1 MLLFVDTL
9 HSFMITAGDQ
19 EMDKHVTSVG
29 MLFIFF
35 GAQGVFLSLVF
46 LGAISAGARL
56 SDDETVASIMNVIGL
71 SVIVPFLLIE
81 ALKIAGGIALL
92 QRRSWARIPVLILS
106 FISLLLPPIGT
117 AYGIY
122 AIWVLMKDD
131 TVRLLATDG

>member
-1 MLLFVDTL
+1 
-9 HSFMITAGDQ
+9 
-19 EMDKHVTSVG
+19 MDKHVTSVG

-46 LGAISAGARL
+46 LVAISAGARL
-56 SDDETVASIMNVIGL
+56 SGDEAAASIMNVVGL
-71 SVIVPFLLIE
+71 TMVIPFLLIE

-92 QRRSWARIPVLILS
+92 KRRPWARIPVLILS
-106 FISLLLPPIGT
+106 FISLFIVPPIGT